1 MKNFRYL
8 ILLSLVGFA
17 LSCEQEPEFVQ
28 LESGLKF
35 RYVDQ
40 QEGNKPKVG
49 DVMKVEMTHFLGDSL
64 VYESGLGGIF
74 LNPNAGIPPNLSE
87 ALNMCGSGDSVQI
100 QMSLGEYG
108 VLTRLPLSPDMDT
121 TQMITWNIRVKEVD
135 NESTILARMKEEQS
149 QIDESLIKEFIV
161 NNNYEAESTDE
172 GVHYVILKKG
182 NGQFPTAGNE
192 VSVNY
197 TVRRLDG
204 VLVDTSS
211 EELARAN
218 NQYSER
224 RTYAPYTFTLG
235 AQGTIQGWNIGIP
248 KFSKGG
254 GGRLLVPSEFAYGPR
269 GRGAEVPPNTVL
281 VFDIELVD
289 FK

>member
-1 MKNFRYL
+1 MKKYIGIVWLVL
-8 ILLSLVGFA
+8 IGFA
-17 LSCEQEPEFVQ
+17 FSCEQEAEFVQ

-40 QEGNKPKVG
+40 QEGNKPRVG
-49 DVMKVEMTHFLGDSL
+49 DVMKVEMSHYLGDSL
-64 VYESGLGGIF
+64 IFESELGGIF
-74 LNPNAGIPPNLSE
+74 INPNAGAPPNLSE
-87 ALNMCGSGDSVQI
+87 ALNMCGNGDSVQI

-108 VLTRLPLSPDMDT
+108 VLTRLPLSPGMDT
-121 TQMITWNIRVKEVD
+121 TQVVTWNIRVTEVD
-135 NESTILARMKEEQS
+135 NESTILAKMKEEQS
-149 QIDESLIKEFIV
+149 EVEEKLIKEFIV

-172 GVHYVILKKG
+172 GVYYVTLIEG
-182 NGQFPTAGNE
+182 NGKYPIAGNE

-204 VLVDTSS
+204 FLVDTSS

-218 NQYSER
+218 DLYSER

-235 AQGTIQGWNIGIP
+235 AEGTIQGWNIGIP

-254 GGRLLVPSEFAYGPR
+254 GGRLLVPSEFGYGPR
-269 GRGAEVPPNTVL
+269 GSGPEVPPNTVL

>member
-1 MKNFRYL
+1 MKKYRHIVWLAL
-8 ILLSLVGFA
+8 IGFV
-17 LSCEQEPEFVQ
+17 LGCEKEPEFVQ
-28 LESGLKF
+28 LEKGLKF
-35 RYVDQ
+35 RYIDQ
-40 QEGNKPKVG
+40 QEGNKPRVG

-64 VYESGLGGIF
+64 VFESEEGGIY
-74 LNPNAGIPPNLSE
+74 LNPNAGAPPNLSE
-87 ALNMCGSGDSVQI
+87 ALNMCGNGDSVQI

-121 TQMITWNIRVKEVD
+121 TQIVTWNIKVTEVD
-135 NESTILARMKEEQS
+135 NESTILARMKEEQAE
-149 QIDESLIKEFIV
+149 IDENLIKEFIV
-161 NNNYEAESTDE
+161 NNNYESESTDE
-172 GVHYVILKKG
+172 GVYYVILKEG
-182 NGQFPTAGNE
+182 NGKYPVAGNE

-235 AQGTIQGWNIGIP
+235 APGTIQGWNIGIP

>member
-1 MKNFRYL
+1 MRKYIHL
-8 ILLSLVGFA
+8 VGLALVGFV
-17 LSCEQEPEFVQ
+17 LSCEQEPEFFQ

-49 DVMKVEMTHFLGDSL
+49 DIMKVDMSHYLGDSL
-64 VYESGLGGIF
+64 IYESESSGIF
-74 LNPNAGIPPNLSE
+74 LNPNAGLPPNMIE
-87 ALNMCGSGDSVQI
+87 ALNMCGKGDSVQI

-108 VLTRLPLSPDMDT
+108 GLTRLPMSPEMDT
-121 TQMITWNIRVKEVD
+121 AQVVTWNIRVVDVD
-135 NESTILARMKEEQS
+135 NESTILARMKTAQAEV
-149 QIDESLIKEFIV
+149 DEKLINDYIV
-161 NNNYEAESTDE
+161 NNNLEAQSTDE
-172 GVHYVILKKG
+172 GVYYVTLKEG
-182 NGQFPTAGNE
+182 NGQYPAMGSE

-204 VLVDTSS
+204 FFVDTSN

-224 RTYAPYTFTLG
+224 RQYVPYTFTIG
-235 AQGTIQGWNIGIP
+235 GPGIIQGWNIGIP
-248 KFSKGG
+248 KFGKGG
-254 GGRLLVPSEFAYGPR
+254 GGKLLVPSEFAYGPR

-281 VFDIELVD
+281 VFDIEVVD